1 MNVENSIIVLG
12 FVDIYFV
19 VKIGVKPAI
28 KYPIEFFLKLNRGR
42 FIGLYWEVGD
52 GMVLVGIF

>member
-42 FIGLYWEVGD
+42 FIGLY
-52 GMVLVGIF
+52 